1 MFKHLNHTQPN
12 RRLQRPPPHP
22 ASPAANQLHCGW
34 AATLE
39 LDRAA
44 PQRPIPARIVATLE
58 LDRAAPQRPIPARI
72 VATLELDRAAPQ
84 RPIPARIV
92 ATLELDRAAPQRP
105 IPARIVATL
114 GSAPWRT
121 YSEPRPCTWPIR
133 LRWCSRQSR
142 SGSTTGR
149 ASASSGE
156 TATANP
162 VCWACSPV
170 NCGRTPVGSPGVA
183 DCG

>member
-1 MFKHLNHTQPN
+1 MTLTPFNRVQTHEMFKHLNHTQPN

-72 VATLELDRAAPQ
+72 VATLVN
-84 RPIPARIV
+84 RPGMSGDSSSWKGWGHV
-92 ATLELDRAAPQRP
+92 
-105 IPARIVATL
+105 
-114 GSAPWRT
+114 
-121 YSEPRPCTWPIR
+121 
-133 LRWCSRQSR
+133 RWFI
-142 SGSTTGR
+142 
-149 ASASSGE
+149 E
-156 TATANP
+156 E
-162 VCWACSPV
+162 V
-170 NCGRTPVGSPGVA
+170 
-183 DCG
+183 

>member
-1 MFKHLNHTQPN
+1 MVGGNGDGKSSLLGLLT
-12 RRLQRPPPHP
+12 HP

-34 AATLE
+34 A
-39 LDRAA
+39 
-44 PQRPIPARIVATLE
+44 
-58 LDRAAPQRPIPARI
+58 
-72 VATLELDRAAPQ
+72 ATLELDRAAPQ

>member
-1 MFKHLNHTQPN
+1 MTLTPFNRVQTHEMFKHLNHTQPN

-34 AATLE
+34 A
-39 LDRAA
+39 
-44 PQRPIPARIVATLE
+44 
-58 LDRAAPQRPIPARI
+58 
-72 VATLELDRAAPQ
+72 
-84 RPIPARIV
+84 

>member
-1 MFKHLNHTQPN
+1 MTLTPFNRVQTHEMFKHLNHTQPN

-72 VATLELDRAAPQ
+72 VATLELDRAAP
-84 RPIPARIV
+84 PA
-92 ATLELDRAAPQRP
+92 DQ
-105 IPARIVATL
+105 
-114 GSAPWRT
+114 
-121 YSEPRPCTWPIR
+121 
-133 LRWCSRQSR
+133 
-142 SGSTTGR
+142 
-149 ASASSGE
+149 
-156 TATANP
+156 
-162 VCWACSPV
+162 
-170 NCGRTPVGSPGVA
+170 
-183 DCG
+183 